1 MLMAAASHLGLSLMM
16 RSLIALLW
24 AGAAADL
31 ASRARARISDVFDE
45 RRARLLN
52 GAIGETVSARQLL
65 ALTRLLGDNFIP
77 TSSKEEMGSAKGMC
91 RVNETRPYD
100 FRFDHGLHCNI
111 VDEWFFAVG
120 SHLPTEMGSRVPE
133 MGSPGV
139 VVSFVVALA
148 FQKMFPSAC
157 ACDYGVDAPRPTAPR
172 LGDAGGRAVD
182 ALFAVAR
189 GPPGAANFSRA
200 APASFF
206 WTGDDAVDAA
216 WGFRVPN
223 LSFEGDADLET
234 IRVLAADG
242 DAGIAVN
249 LTLERHGRPFLLQGG
264 DGYVGSPATGN
275 GMGYYSLPELDTSGS
290 VTFDG
295 ETSTLRGGLSWMDHQ
310 WGTFG
315 IPQHDV
321 LQDALI
327 ADLYRQGKMNFNP
340 VNVGFSVPGTE
351 NWFGLQVDGVGA
363 FTAYL
368 ASSRLWSERGP
379 DVNVTLA
386 FPDGQVLTRDGQRAV
401 NYSYTATRYL
411 EHAGSSFAVDF
422 TFSNRGDATFGLPE
436 TFHVASSLRNG
447 DDLMEWSSGGRFLES
462 PALVK
467 NDAGEVI
474 GRGFTEAVGWDRTQ
488 LADTVGVALGD
499 ARPSDA
505 TVGLLTSRPPRVEP
519 VPPTTDVPRHIPDR
533 ECYFPLPT
541 DCAPGA

>member
-1 MLMAAASHLGLSLMM
+1 MM
-16 RSLIALLW
+16 RSLIAVLC
-24 AGAAADL
+24 AGAAADLASRTRISDVFDERDL

-77 TSSKEEMGSAKGMC
+77 TASKEEMGSAKGMC

-100 FRFDHGLHCNI
+100 FRSDHGLHCNI

-189 GPPGAANFSRA
+189 GPPGGATNFSRA

-275 GMGYYSLPELDTSGS
+275 GMGYYSLP
-290 VTFDG
+290 
-295 ETSTLRGGLSWMDHQ
+295 
-310 WGTFG
+310 
-315 IPQHDV
+315 
-321 LQDALI
+321 
-327 ADLYRQGKMNFNP
+327 
-340 VNVGFSVPGTE
+340 
-351 NWFGLQVDGVGA
+351 
-363 FTAYL
+363 
-368 ASSRLWSERGP
+368 
-379 DVNVTLA
+379 
-386 FPDGQVLTRDGQRAV
+386 AV
-401 NYSYTATRYL
+401 SYT
-411 EHAGSSFAVDF
+411 H
-422 TFSNRGDATFGLPE
+422 
-436 TFHVASSLRNG
+436 
-447 DDLMEWSSGGRFLES
+447 
-462 PALVK
+462 
-467 NDAGEVI
+467 
-474 GRGFTEAVGWDRTQ
+474 
-488 LADTVGVALGD
+488 
-499 ARPSDA
+499 
-505 TVGLLTSRPPRVEP
+505 LT
-519 VPPTTDVPRHIPDR
+519 
-533 ECYFPLPT
+533 LPT
-541 DCAPGA
+541 KA